1 MALLGRF
8 LRMVILT
15 KVADGISATNGTPN
29 ERVLK
34 CPSCGQSYKL
44 AYGETERYHLD
55 AWLRKADAV
64 LRRSHKQNS
73 HETNVL
79 ELR

>member
-1 MALLGRF
+1 
-8 LRMVILT
+8 MVLLT
-15 KVADGISATNGTPN
+15 KVADGVPESNGTPN

-34 CPSCGQSYKL
+34 CPSCEQIYKL

-64 LRRSHKQNS
+64 LRKSHKRNS
-73 HETNVL
+73 HETSVL